1 MSAKPAVPSNLRSII
16 TDFTTDLSIVFPEYA
31 FMWSK
36 WSAATDA
43 EYEKLHAHCL
53 AIYPERFFDILYT
66 NVDIFKSDSKAEVSF
81 LPDVNF
87 RLLFNCEGVSEK
99 TKTSIWKYL
108 QLILFTVIG
117 SVNDSKRFGDAAN
130 IFEAM
135 DENELHK
142 KMAETMESVS
152 DFFKNMESDEDTAFG
167 EGSNEGFGKDEAE
180 AFAEG
185 FGKADADVSVDELS
199 NVMSDILEGFSKM
212 GYTAGTPS
220 CDANE
225 GTPSADTEGTPSADT
240 EGTPST
246 DNEGFAGANEGKAK
260 KPGFKLPNPEILK
273 EHLKTLL
280 DGKLGKLAK
289 EFTDEF
295 TNDLK
300 GFFDEEDEAN
310 MKSSKDVLA
319 KLIKDPKKMVLILK
333 KITTKLQDKMKRG
346 DISQEELMAE
356 MSGLM
361 EKMKDMGGGAEFA
374 DMLKGLAGT
383 PFMKMFEKGLGGM
396 GGKIDMNKLNQMTK
410 QSGMKER
417 LRKKMEQKK
426 AQALEQA
433 QANAQTKALAQAE
446 TQVQTLAQVPSP
458 EIIPVNNNQYVFKIG
473 SEVQEKSG
481 LKPPSAKPSAS
492 IPSASPLPKPSPSAP
507 LSEAELIALFSKKGK
522 SGKKTK

>member
-1 MSAKPAVPSNLRSII
+1 
-16 TDFTTDLSIVFPEYA
+16 
-31 FMWSK
+31 
-36 WSAATDA
+36 
-43 EYEKLHAHCL
+43 
-53 AIYPERFFDILYT
+53 
-66 NVDIFKSDSKAEVSF
+66 VSF

-135 DENELHK
+135 DENELHE

-152 DFFKNMESDEDTAFG
+152 DFFKNMESDERDADA
-167 EGSNEGFGKDEAE
+167 EGSNEGSN
-180 AFAEG
+180 EG
-185 FGKADADVSVDELS
+185 SHDVSVDELS

-212 GYTAGTPS
+212 GYTEGTPSTTTDATAGTPS
-220 CDANE
+220 
-225 GTPSADTEGTPSADT
+225 T

-246 DNEGFAGANEGKAK
+246 DANEGNGK
-260 KPGFKLPNPEILK
+260 KPGFKLPNPELLK

-361 EKMKDMGGGAEFA
+361 EKMKDMGGGADFA

-426 AQALEQA
+426 AALALAEA
-433 QANAQTKALAQAE
+433 QTNAQTPSS
-446 TQVQTLAQVPSP
+446 VPSP

-481 LKPPSAKPSAS
+481 LKPPSASPSPKPSPKSSAS
-492 IPSASPLPKPSPSAP
+492 VPSASPLPKPSPSAP

>member
-1 MSAKPAVPSNLRSII
+1 MSTKPVVPSNLRSII
-16 TDFTTDLSIVFPEYA
+16 TDFTADLSIVFPEYA

-36 WSAATDA
+36 WATATDA

-66 NVDIFKSDSKAEVSF
+66 NADIFKTDSKAEVSF

-87 RLLFNCEGVSEK
+87 RLLFNCEGVSDK

-135 DENELHK
+135 DENELHE

-152 DFFKNMESDEDTAFG
+152 DFFKNMESDEDAA
-167 EGSNEGFGKDEAE
+167 EGS
-180 AFAEG
+180 AEG
-185 FGKADADVSVDELS
+185 FGKAFAEDTPDVSVDELS

-212 GYTAGTPS
+212 GTPS
-220 CDANE
+220 TDN
-225 GTPSADTEGTPSADT
+225 

-246 DNEGFAGANEGKAK
+246 DNEDVNEGSDNKGK

-300 GFFDEEDEAN
+300 GFFDEEDEVN

-333 KITTKLQDKMKRG
+333 KITTKLQEKMNRG

-361 EKMKDMGGGAEFA
+361 EKMKDMGGGADFA

-426 AQALEQA
+426 AAL
-433 QANAQTKALAQAE
+433 ALAQ
-446 TQVQTLAQVPSP
+446 TQSQTLVQTPSSVPSP

-473 SEVQEKSG
+473 NEVQEKSG
-481 LKPPSAKPSAS
+481 LKPPSASVPSSKPS
-492 IPSASPLPKPSPSAP
+492 PSGAPSPSAP

>member
-1 MSAKPAVPSNLRSII
+1 
-16 TDFTTDLSIVFPEYA
+16 
-31 FMWSK
+31 
-36 WSAATDA
+36 
-43 EYEKLHAHCL
+43 
-53 AIYPERFFDILYT
+53 
-66 NVDIFKSDSKAEVSF
+66 
-81 LPDVNF
+81 
-87 RLLFNCEGVSEK
+87 
-99 TKTSIWKYL
+99 
-108 QLILFTVIG
+108 
-117 SVNDSKRFGDAAN
+117 
-130 IFEAM
+130 
-135 DENELHK
+135 
-142 KMAETMESVS
+142 
-152 DFFKNMESDEDTAFG
+152 
-167 EGSNEGFGKDEAE
+167 
-180 AFAEG
+180 
-185 FGKADADVSVDELS
+185 
-199 NVMSDILEGFSKM
+199 M
-212 GYTAGTPS
+212 GYTEGTPS

-225 GTPSADTEGTPSADT
+225 GTT

-246 DNEGFAGANEGKAK
+246 AADTEGTEGSAGANEGKGK

-333 KITTKLQDKMKRG
+333 KITTKLQEKMKRG

-361 EKMKDMGGGAEFA
+361 EKMKDMGGGADFA
-374 DMLKGLAGT
+374 DMLKGLSGT

-426 AQALEQA
+426 AQALAET
-433 QANAQTKALAQAE
+433 QANAQTKTLAQA
-446 TQVQTLAQVPSP
+446 QVPSSVPSP

-473 SEVQEKSG
+473 NEVQEKSG
-481 LKPPSAKPSAS
+481 LKPPSPKPSAKPS
-492 IPSASPLPKPSPSAP
+492 PKPLPKPSASAP

>member
-1 MSAKPAVPSNLRSII
+1 
-16 TDFTTDLSIVFPEYA
+16 
-31 FMWSK
+31 
-36 WSAATDA
+36 
-43 EYEKLHAHCL
+43 
-53 AIYPERFFDILYT
+53 
-66 NVDIFKSDSKAEVSF
+66 
-81 LPDVNF
+81 
-87 RLLFNCEGVSEK
+87 
-99 TKTSIWKYL
+99 
-108 QLILFTVIG
+108 
-117 SVNDSKRFGDAAN
+117 
-130 IFEAM
+130 
-135 DENELHK
+135 
-142 KMAETMESVS
+142 MESVS
-152 DFFKNMESDEDTAFG
+152 DFFKNMESDERDADAEGTPAAFG
-167 EGSNEGFGKDEAE
+167 EGSNEGSN
-180 AFAEG
+180 EG
-185 FGKADADVSVDELS
+185 SHDVSVDELS

-212 GYTAGTPS
+212 GTPS
-220 CDANE
+220 TDANE
-225 GTPSADTEGTPSADT
+225 GTPSTE
-240 EGTPST
+240 
-246 DNEGFAGANEGKAK
+246 NEGNGK
-260 KPGFKLPNPEILK
+260 KPGFKLPNPELLK

-333 KITTKLQDKMKRG
+333 KITTKLQEKMKRG

-361 EKMKDMGGGAEFA
+361 EKMKDMGGGADFA

-426 AQALEQA
+426 AALALAEAQAQTQTLEQ
-433 QANAQTKALAQAE
+433 TPSS
-446 TQVQTLAQVPSP
+446 VPSP

-492 IPSASPLPKPSPSAP
+492 IPSASPSPKPSPSAP

>member
-1 MSAKPAVPSNLRSII
+1 
-16 TDFTTDLSIVFPEYA
+16 
-31 FMWSK
+31 
-36 WSAATDA
+36 
-43 EYEKLHAHCL
+43 
-53 AIYPERFFDILYT
+53 LYT
-66 NVDIFKSDSKAEVSF
+66 NVDIFKQESKAEVSF

-135 DENELHK
+135 DENELHE

-152 DFFKNMESDEDTAFG
+152 DFFKNMESDEDAAFG
-167 EGSNEGFGKDEAE
+167 EGFGKGEAE

-185 FGKADADVSVDELS
+185 FGKGEAEAFAEGTPDVSVDELS

-220 CDANE
+220 TDANEGSNE
-225 GTPSADTEGTPSADT
+225 GTPSTKGSCDA
-240 EGTPST
+240 
-246 DNEGFAGANEGKAK
+246 NEGFAGANEGKGK

-333 KITTKLQDKMKRG
+333 KITTKLQEKMKRG

-361 EKMKDMGGGAEFA
+361 EKMKDMGGGADFA

-473 SEVQEKSG
+473 NEVQEKSG
-481 LKPPSAKPSAS
+481 LKPPSLASASVPSAS
-492 IPSASPLPKPSPSAP
+492 ASPKPLPKPSAP
-507 LSEAELIALFSKKGK
+507 LSEAELIALFSKKRK

>member
-16 TDFTTDLSIVFPEYA
+16 TDFTADLSIVFPEYA

-36 WSAATDA
+36 WSAATNA

-152 DFFKNMESDEDTAFG
+152 DFFKNMESDEDDA
-167 EGSNEGFGKDEAE
+167 D
-180 AFAEG
+180 AEG
-185 FGKADADVSVDELS
+185 TPNAFDTPTPDVSVDELS

-212 GYTAGTPS
+212 GTPS
-220 CDANE
+220 TDNE
-225 GTPSADTEGTPSADT
+225 GTPSADTEG
-240 EGTPST
+240 
-246 DNEGFAGANEGKAK
+246 NESSAGANEGNGK
-260 KPGFKLPNPEILK
+260 KPGFKLPNPELLK

-361 EKMKDMGGGAEFA
+361 EKMKDMGGGADFA

-433 QANAQTKALAQAE
+433 QTNTQTPSS
-446 TQVQTLAQVPSP
+446 VPSP

-481 LKPPSAKPSAS
+481 LKPPSASVPSSKPSPKPA
-492 IPSASPLPKPSPSAP
+492 PNASASAPSAP

>member
-1 MSAKPAVPSNLRSII
+1 MSTKPAVPSNLRSII
-16 TDFTTDLSIVFPEYA
+16 TDFTADLSIVFPEYA

-36 WSAATDA
+36 WATATDA

-66 NVDIFKSDSKAEVSF
+66 NADIFKTDSKAEVSF

-87 RLLFNCEGVSEK
+87 RLLFNCEGVSDK

-135 DENELHK
+135 DENELHE

-152 DFFKNMESDEDTAFG
+152 DFFKNMESDEDAD
-167 EGSNEGFGKDEAE
+167 EGSAD

-185 FGKADADVSVDELS
+185 TPDVSVDELS

-212 GYTAGTPS
+212 GTPS
-220 CDANE
+220 TDN
-225 GTPSADTEGTPSADT
+225 

-246 DNEGFAGANEGKAK
+246 DNEGTCEGSDNKGK

-333 KITTKLQDKMKRG
+333 KITTKLQEKMKRG

-361 EKMKDMGGGAEFA
+361 EKMKDMGGGADFA

-383 PFMKMFEKGLGGM
+383 PFMKMFEKGLGGT

-426 AQALEQA
+426 A
-433 QANAQTKALAQAE
+433 ALAQAE
-446 TQVQTLAQVPSP
+446 AQAETQTPSSVPSP

-473 SEVQEKSG
+473 NEVQEKSG
-481 LKPPSAKPSAS
+481 LKPPSASVPSSKPSA
-492 IPSASPLPKPSPSAP
+492 PSAP

>member
-1 MSAKPAVPSNLRSII
+1 MSTKPVVPSNLRSII
-16 TDFTTDLSIVFPEYA
+16 TDFTADLSIVFPEYA

-36 WSAATDA
+36 WATATDA

-66 NVDIFKSDSKAEVSF
+66 NADIFKTDSKAEVSF

-99 TKTSIWKYL
+99 TKTSIWKYV

-135 DENELHK
+135 DENELHE

-152 DFFKNMESDEDTAFG
+152 DFFKNMELD
-167 EGSNEGFGKDEAE
+167 EGFGKADAD

-185 FGKADADVSVDELS
+185 FGKAFAEDTPDVSVDELS

-212 GYTAGTPS
+212 GYTEGTGANEGSTEGTPS
-220 CDANE
+220 CNANE
-225 GTPSADTEGTPSADT
+225 GTPSTEGNEDHA
-240 EGTPST
+240 GT
-246 DNEGFAGANEGKAK
+246 NEGKGK

-289 EFTDEF
+289 EFTEEF

-300 GFFDEEDEAN
+300 GFFDEEDEVN

-333 KITTKLQDKMKRG
+333 KITTKLQEKMKRG

-361 EKMKDMGGGAEFA
+361 EKMKDMGGGADFA

-426 AQALEQA
+426 AAL
-433 QANAQTKALAQAE
+433 ALAQ
-446 TQVQTLAQVPSP
+446 TQSQTLVQTPSSVPSH

-473 SEVQEKSG
+473 NEVQEKSG
-481 LKPPSAKPSAS
+481 LKPPLPK
-492 IPSASPLPKPSPSAP
+492 PLPKPSAPSAPLPKPSAP

>member
-1 MSAKPAVPSNLRSII
+1 MSTKPIVPSNLRSII
-16 TDFTTDLSIVFPEYA
+16 TDFTADLSIVFPEYA

-36 WSAATDA
+36 WASATDA

-66 NVDIFKSDSKAEVSF
+66 NTDVFKTDSKAEVSF

-117 SVNDSKRFGDAAN
+117 SINDSKRFGDAAN

-135 DENELHK
+135 DENELHE

-152 DFFKNMESDEDTAFG
+152 DFFKNMESDERDAFGEGTAFG
-167 EGSNEGFGKDEAE
+167 EGEAE

-185 FGKADADVSVDELS
+185 FGKAFAEGTPDVSVDELS

-212 GYTAGTPS
+212 GYTEGTPS
-220 CDANE
+220 CDANA
-225 GTPSADTEGTPSADT
+225 GTPSTDAN

-246 DNEGFAGANEGKAK
+246 EGNEGNGK
-260 KPGFKLPNPEILK
+260 KPGFKLPNPELLK

-361 EKMKDMGGGAEFA
+361 EKMKDMGGGADFA

-426 AQALEQA
+426 AALALAEAQAQTQTLEQ
-433 QANAQTKALAQAE
+433 TPSS
-446 TQVQTLAQVPSP
+446 VPSP

-481 LKPPSAKPSAS
+481 LKPPSPLSKPSAS
-492 IPSASPLPKPSPSAP
+492 VPSASPLPSAT